1 MNEAITAA
9 ARTNFTPID
18 WCIVVVYL
26 LISLGIGLYVK
37 RYATS
42 MTSYIAAGRGV
53 GVWLGVATMSGTEM
67 GLITVMYNAEKG
79 FKGGFAAFHIGVL
92 AGLVTLAVGLSGFV
106 VAPLREQG
114 VLTIPE
120 YYERRFG
127 RRTRILGGCVLAL
140 GGILNMGLFLKVG
153 SMFIVG
159 VTGLSSTGWAL
170 PLVMTTL
177 LTLVL
182 VYTVLGGM
190 ISVVVTDYLQFV
202 VLSCGM
208 LLATALAVS
217 HLGWNTIFDEVQ
229 AQMGAGGFDPFVSSA
244 FGPEYV
250 AWQAVLGLV
259 GCAVW
264 PTAVARALAMESS
277 SAVKRQFTWSSVA
290 FAIRLIIPCFW
301 GICAFVFVTS
311 VTPEL
316 GAWFGVGDAQL
327 PEGQQPISALYAM
340 PVFMGRLLPVGILGL
355 VSAAMIAAFMST
367 HDSYLL
373 CWSSVIVQDVIA
385 PLRRKPLSTTARV
398 LLTRILIVII
408 GVYIWA
414 WGLLYQGGDDVW
426 DYMAIT
432 GAIYFTGAFALL
444 IGGLYW
450 RRASSAGAFCALLAG
465 CSAVLGLGPI
475 RTPVAG
481 WMLAL
486 AGRPVTAEA
495 AEARFS
501 RARGGLSRV
510 ALTFTVIIV
519 VSLLVPDRA
528 PRESI
533 ASSNTKA

>member
-1 MNEAITAA
+1 MNDALATAA
-9 ARTNFTPID
+9 QTNFTGWD
-18 WCIVVVYL
+18 WGIVVVYL
-26 LISLGIGLYVK
+26 LVSLGIGLYVK
-37 RYATS
+37 RYATT

-92 AGLVTLAVGLSGFV
+92 AGLVTLGVGLSGFIV
-106 VAPLREQG
+106 GPLRDLG

-127 RRTRILGGCVLAL
+127 RKTRVLGGIVLAL

-159 VTGLSSTGWAL
+159 VTGLSHAGWAL
-170 PLVMTTL
+170 PLVMTAL

-190 ISVVVTDYLQFV
+190 ISVVVTDYVQFV

-208 LLATALAVS
+208 LLATGMAIKQ
-217 HLGWNTIFDEVQ
+217 LGWDSIFSEVQ
-229 AQMGAGGFDPFVSSA
+229 SQMGMGGFDPLASPA

-264 PTAVARALAMESS
+264 PTAIARALAMESS
-277 SAVKRQFTWSSVA
+277 TAVKRQFTWSSIA
-290 FAIRLIIPCFW
+290 FAIRLIVPCFW
-301 GICAFVFVTS
+301 GICAFVFVTRMA
-311 VTPEL
+311 PEL
-316 GAWFGVGDAQL
+316 GPWFGVGDQSL
-327 PEGQQPISALYAM
+327 PPGEEAVSPLFAM
-340 PVFMGRLLPVGILGL
+340 PIFMGRLLPVGVLGL

-385 PLRRKPLSTTARV
+385 PLRRESLSIGSRV
-398 LLTRILIVII
+398 RLTRILIVII
-408 GVYIWA
+408 GCYIWA
-414 WGLLYQGGDDVW
+414 WGLFYEGGDDIW

-450 RRASSAGAFCALLAG
+450 QRASSSGAFCALLAG

-475 RTPVAG
+475 RGPVAR
-481 WMLAL
+481 WMLAA
-486 AGRPVTAEA
+486 AGKPVTNEA
-495 AEARFS
+495 AETLLSSARVGLFS
-501 RARGGLSRV
+501 V
-510 ALTFTVIIV
+510 AFTLAVFVI
-519 VSLLVPDRA
+519 VSLLLPDS
-528 PRESI
+528 PPKQT
-533 ASSNTKA
+533 ASPALNEE